1 MRLRNSGRWNNC
13 TKTPSNSLVQM
24 SAITEEARKRQQ
36 QNEVERQ
43 RREVLNTG
51 FARLA
56 ALVPSLHHKNTLP
69 NSSTTSTSPVP
80 AQVSPTSL
88 PASKQMILTETV
100 SHIQKLQAELESM
113 SRALAAADSKC
124 FSLVAEL
131 HRMSCVTG
139 LQPNLDAIQ
148 ESSSNVAP
156 LSPISSPSSSNSE
169 NGEEQSRKR
178 VRSQSPTHDS
188 VHLPPLKRQ
197 NGDVASTSSNQSKS
211 TMDSLRSHIL
221 QQQFTSTTC
230 FFSFRIVTTCSRR
243 RTDTSSHVVSICIA
257 NINTGVFASI
267 VFRIYSVY
275 CHSCIEFCGSR

>member
-1 MRLRNSGRWNNC
+1 
-13 TKTPSNSLVQM
+13 
-24 SAITEEARKRQQ
+24 
-36 QNEVERQ
+36 
-43 RREVLNTG
+43 
-51 FARLA
+51 
-56 ALVPSLHHKNTLP
+56 
-69 NSSTTSTSPVP
+69 
-80 AQVSPTSL
+80 
-88 PASKQMILTETV
+88 MILTETV

-169 NGEEQSRKR
+169 NGEEESRKR

-197 NGDVASTSSNQSKS
+197 NGDVASTSSNQSQINNGFFATPHS
-211 TMDSLRSHIL
+211 PTTIQLPPLASSLSGSLRPAPGVALTQAPTLSRSVSPI
-221 QQQFTSTTC
+221 STQVSSPPLSSASTQ
-230 FFSFRIVTTCSRR
+230 SIVTPVSSFVDRVDGRIIMKAGRR
-243 RTDTSSHVVSICIA
+243 KGTGNSTATKRPVDVSTVSAVPALLFRVPSPTS
-257 NINTGVFASI
+257 
-267 VFRIYSVY
+267 
-275 CHSCIEFCGSR
+275 